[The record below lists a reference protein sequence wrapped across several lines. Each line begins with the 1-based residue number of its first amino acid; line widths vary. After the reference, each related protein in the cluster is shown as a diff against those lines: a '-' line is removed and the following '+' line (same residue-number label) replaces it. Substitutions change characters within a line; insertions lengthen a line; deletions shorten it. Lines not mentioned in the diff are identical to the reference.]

1 MYVVAICGVFVVG
14 VKCDMCT
21 TNCTAVDT
29 LNNIKKE
36 FIPHC
41 QQLFC
46 ILNGNEVSDQ
56 IKVVY
61 ACDDDPVVTA
71 LLFMDKFT
79 DECSNVIRKK
89 MTNALKDSIFNV
101 YTKVYEREM
110 KRKVDALRNSLSI
123 Y

>member
-1 MYVVAICGVFVVG
+1 MYVVATCGVFVVG
-14 VKCDMCT
+14 VKCNVCT
-21 TNCTAVDT
+21 TVQT
-29 LNNIKKE
+29 LIDIKKE

-41 QQLFC
+41 QKLFFS
-46 ILNGNEVSDQ
+46 LNGNEVADQ

-71 LLFMDKFT
+71 LSFMDKFT

-110 KRKVDALRNSLSI
+110 QRKIDALRNTLSI
-123 Y
+123 H

>member
-1 MYVVAICGVFVVG
+1 MYVVATCGVFVVG

-21 TNCTAVDT
+21 TVRALTD
-29 LNNIKKE
+29 IEKE
-36 FIPHC
+36 FSKHC
-41 QQLFC
+41 QDIFGLRED
-46 ILNGNEVSDQ
+46 EVKDV
-56 IKVVY
+56 KVEY
-61 ACDDDPVVTA
+61 ACDNDSLVTA
-71 LLFMDKFT
+71 LTFMDKFT
-79 DECSNVIRKK
+79 DECSKVIRKK